1 MRLLVQSIN
10 ARTILDAAEGKNLAR
25 LARECFFNHQ
35 PLTLDFVNVGQVT
48 QHFCQALLC
57 PLTNE
62 FGADFLK
69 QWLQLK
75 NLSADVSG
83 IMQSALGELDDYFDC
98 LEHAQ
103 DQITDQEIVS
113 LNSLWLIKAR
123 ELCRDKPLFARYM
136 LGITDQDLRQAIG
149 RLSLEDIE
157 HIAQSGWLCFAPR
170 VSNHLFAHLNAKQRS
185 SIDVLLTLSGDE

>member
-1 MRLLVQSIN
+1 MYLLVQSIN
-10 ARTILDAAEGKNLAR
+10 AQTILDAAEGKNLAR

-35 PLTLDFVNVGQVT
+35 SLTLDFVNVGQVT
-48 QHFCQALLC
+48 QAFCQSLLC
-57 PLTNE
+57 SLTNE
-62 FGADFLK
+62 FGADFLN

-75 NLSADVSG
+75 NLSAEVSEV
-83 IMQSALGELDDYFDC
+83 MQSALSELDDYFDC

-103 DQITDQEIVS
+103 AKFTDQEIVS

-123 ELCRDKPLFARYM
+123 EICRDKPLFARFM

-157 HIAQSGWLCFAPR
+157 HIAQSGWLWFAPR
-170 VSNHLFAHLNAKQRS
+170 VSNHLFAHLNAKQRNG
-185 SIDVLLTLSGDE
+185 IDVLLTLSGGE